1 MCFLLARSLTRTA
14 VMTDN
19 QTPESQYAE
28 SFNDLPA
35 APETRASKALMF
47 ALDVRKFEIELYWKR
62 ATYFW
67 VFTGAALA
75 AYLAALTGK
84 DLENRPQALL
94 LTSCIGLVFSV
105 AWYFVNRASKF
116 WQSNWEVHVDLLENK
131 VNGPIYKTVLTKT
144 APWWKIHGSY
154 AFSVS
159 KINQLLS
166 LFVASVFLLLVLNTL
181 HEHYML
187 AKDFELFPTACLG
200 ITLTCLVLFLW
211 LGRTDHSKSTHS
223 VRLRKT
229 ALKEYDRNDN

>member
-1 MCFLLARSLTRTA
+1 
-14 VMTDN
+14 MTDN
-19 QTPESQYAE
+19 YSPESQYSE
-28 SFNDLPA
+28 SFKGS
-35 APETRASKALMF
+35 PEGESRASKALAL

-116 WQSNWEVHVDLLENK
+116 WQSNWEVHVDLLEDK
-131 VNGPIYKTVLTKT
+131 VNGPIYKTVLTSS
-144 APWWKIHGSY
+144 APWWQPHGSY
-154 AFSVS
+154 NFSVS

-166 LFVASVFLLLVLNTL
+166 LFIAVVFLLLVANTL
-181 HEHYML
+181 HQHYEL
-187 AKDFELFPTACLG
+187 KKDFALFPTACLG
-200 ITLTCLVLFLW
+200 ITLTCLVLFVW
-211 LGRTDHSKSTHS
+211 LGRTGKANSIAS
-223 VRLRKT
+223 VQLRKT
-229 ALKEYDRNDN
+229 TLTKYEKYDG